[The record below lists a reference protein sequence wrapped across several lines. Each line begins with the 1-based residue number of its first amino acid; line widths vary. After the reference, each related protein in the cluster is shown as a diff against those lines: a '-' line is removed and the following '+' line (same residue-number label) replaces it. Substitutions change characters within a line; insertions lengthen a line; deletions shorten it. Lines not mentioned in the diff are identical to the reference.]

1 MNTHSRRAR
10 PTPSARQPNQLLRA
24 LALADYALV
33 VPHLQRVA
41 LSAGENVSNAGARPR
56 YVYFP
61 ETAVLSLII
70 VMADGAAVEAATV
83 GNEGIVG
90 LAAFLGDG
98 AMTTQCL
105 TQIAGDAQRLPV
117 ATLVR
122 ALRESPALGVLLR
135 RYTQAFINQLA
146 QSVACNRLHTI
157 DQRCARWLLMTHDR
171 VGGGDSFDLTQ
182 EFLSYMLGVRREG
195 VSAASRSL
203 QRMRIISY
211 RRGHISVLDRP
222 ALERSACECYGDTRA
237 DYARLFTE
245 RVSVRR

>member
-1 MNTHSRRAR
+1 MDTRSRRGRSAAPAAR
-10 PTPSARQPNQLLRA
+10 LPNQLLRA
-24 LALADYALV
+24 LSAADCALI
-33 VPHLQRVA
+33 VPHLQRVT
-41 LSAGENVSNAGARPR
+41 LKVGEIVSDAGARTR
-56 YVYFP
+56 YVFFP

-90 LAAFLGDG
+90 LAAFLGSG

-105 TQIAGDAQRLPV
+105 TQIAGDAQRLSV
-117 ATLVR
+117 VTLLR
-122 ALRESPALGVLLR
+122 ALAESPTLGALLR

-157 DQRCARWLLMTHDR
+157 EQRCARWLLMSHDR

-195 VSAASRSL
+195 VSGASRAL
-203 QRMRIISY
+203 QQLGIISY

-222 ALERSACECYGDTRA
+222 ALERASCECYGDTRA
-237 DYARLFTE
+237 DYARLF
-245 RVSVRR
+245 RRT